1 MSAQHFLESLYGK
14 IADIFQEEAERRAI
28 WSDPEPRA
36 GLLEGLAEND
46 FDCEQMAEMQTIIA
60 AETSDLFDLLPY
72 VAFAADRDDRAKLEI
87 VASVMVRERFYANS
101 ARARFR
107 FGLRRE
113 LRTRD
118 RRCRLFEI
126 NPLIARGRVVLVCRL
141 FACSDNRPRIFT
153 IRQRKNEDLTAR
165 GNTDD

>member
-72 VAFAADRDDRAKLEI
+72 VAFAADRDVRAKLEI

-107 FGLRRE
+107 FG
-113 LRTRD
+113 
-118 RRCRLFEI
+118 
-126 NPLIARGRVVLVCRL
+126 
-141 FACSDNRPRIFT
+141 
-153 IRQRKNEDLTAR
+153 
-165 GNTDD
+165 